1 MKNHSRY
8 TASRSFGVL
17 FILSVV
23 AAVCVMPAAALP
35 VLKVGP
41 LAFAL
46 AGSTETTTTL
56 SELMKI
62 TFDDTIVSEAI
73 TDTELMDL
81 FPDGEVK
88 RGPEGRYFETA
99 SLYQN
104 PGSIGSRG
112 ESGYIP
118 VPNGAKAK
126 NGRITLKK
134 LVGSIEET
142 AEVLKKINNDVA
154 AFTNWAE
161 EQFPRFKENLADE
174 YDRQLIGDGSGIRAR
189 VNAAIPATTLIIDST
204 IGIAGLDHALLQFRR
219 GMNLRASANHDG
231 SAPRAL
237 TMNVTDLDWDN
248 NAIIVDQLAT
258 ALADNDYLFE
268 GDAADNSAGKDMMG
282 LYGMVDDGNIVQT
295 LQNIDRSTYKWF
307 KSYVNDN
314 NSADVIDE
322 TMLIETDRQARLRG
336 GGKVDTIITSEDA
349 FNAVWQA
356 LKADRMISDPRAYTG
371 GRKGVDIMFGG
382 TRTINLR
389 TARKLPSKVVFG
401 LQRDQFRKFILHDWE
416 WDDTTGS
423 IWKQVVDATGR
434 KDAFYAYGSS
444 YGEMGIKS
452 PQRCWRIDDFL
463 LEPA

>member
-1 MKNHSRY
+1 MKTDRCL
-8 TASRSFGVL
+8 TVRGVFAL
-17 FILSVV
+17 AFIAAVV
-23 AAVCVMPAAALP
+23 AVCVVPAHAMPVAP
-35 VLKVGP
+35 F
-41 LAFAL
+41 AFAL
-46 AGSTETTTTL
+46 AGPTETTTTL

-73 TDTELMDL
+73 TNTELLDL

-104 PGSIGSRG
+104 PGSIGSRS
-112 ESGYIP
+112 ENGYIP

-126 NGRITLKK
+126 NGRVNLKK
-134 LVGSIEET
+134 IVGSLEET

-154 AFTNWAE
+154 AFANWAE
-161 EQFPRFKENLADE
+161 EQFPRFKENLSDE
-174 YDRQLIGDGSGIRAR
+174 YDRQLIGDGSAIRAR
-189 VNAAIPATTLIIDST
+189 VNDATPATTLTIDAT
-204 IGIAGLDHALLQFRR
+204 LGIAGLDHALLQFRR
-219 GMNLRASANHDG
+219 GMHLRASANHDG
-231 SAPRAL
+231 SSPRTG
-237 TMNVTDLDWDN
+237 TMTVTDLDWDN
-248 NAIIVDQLAT
+248 NAIIVDALAT
-258 ALADNDYLFE
+258 ALADDDYLFE
-268 GDAADNSAGKDMMG
+268 GDDADNSAGKDMMG
-282 LYGMVDDGNIVQT
+282 LYGMVDNGNIVQT

-307 KSYVNDN
+307 QSYVNDN
-314 NSADVIDE
+314 GAADVIDE

-371 GRKGVDIMFGG
+371 GRKGVEIMFGG

-423 IWKQVVDATGR
+423 IWKQVVDSVGR

-444 YGEMGIKS
+444 YSEMAIKS

>member
-1 MKNHSRY
+1 MKTDRFL
-8 TASRSFGVL
+8 TVRSVFAFAL
-17 FILSVV
+17 IAAVV
-23 AAVCVMPAAALP
+23 AVCVAPVHAMPVSAPFA
-35 VLKVGP
+35 
-41 LAFAL
+41 LAF

-73 TDTELMDL
+73 TDTELLDL

-104 PGSIGSRG
+104 PGSIGSRSEG
-112 ESGYIP
+112 GYIP

-126 NGRITLKK
+126 NGRVNLKK
-134 LVGSIEET
+134 IVGSLEET

-161 EQFPRFKENLADE
+161 EQFPRFKENLSDE

-189 VNAAIPATTLIIDST
+189 VNDATPATTLEIDST
-204 IGIAGLDHALLQFRR
+204 LGIAGLDHALLQFRR
-219 GMNLRASANHDG
+219 GMHLRASANHDG
-231 SAPRAL
+231 SSPRTG
-237 TMNVTDLDWDN
+237 TMTVTDLDWDN
-248 NAIIVDQLAT
+248 NAIIVDALAT

-268 GDAADNSAGKDMMG
+268 GDDADNSAGKDMMG
-282 LYGMVDDGNIVQT
+282 LYGMVDNGGIVQT
-295 LQNIDRSTYKWF
+295 LQNIDRNTYKWF
-307 KSYVNDN
+307 QSYVNDN
-314 NSADVIDE
+314 NGADVIDE
-322 TMLIETDRQARLRG
+322 TMLIETDRIARLRG

-356 LKADRMISDPRAYTG
+356 LKADRMIADPRAYTG

-401 LQRDQFRKFILHDWE
+401 LQRDQFRKFVLHDWE

-423 IWKQVVDATGR
+423 IWKQVVDSTGR

-444 YGEMGIKS
+444 YGEMAIKS